1 MTNQNKASQTL
12 RVRGY
17 ADNPMGGSSGL
28 SNIANDKRIINHFSA
43 DATGNSIHAMGVGKI
58 GYNGGSKNLRSAP
71 PLKQAV
77 LFYPQIQSIRPK
89 WAGRFAV
96 FGGVWQEQS
105 PRCRR
110 QLEHPHPFL
119 MVAINL
125 KTYGGH
131 HA

>member
-1 MTNQNKASQTL
+1 MTNQNKAPQTL

-17 ADNPMGGSSGL
+17 ADNPLSASSGL
-28 SNIANDKRIINHFSA
+28 SNIANDERIINHFSA

-58 GYNGGSKNLRSAP
+58 GYNAGSKNLRSAP

-77 LFYPQIQSIRPK
+77 LFYPQFQPVCPK
-89 WAGRFAV
+89 WACRFAV
-96 FGGVWQEQS
+96 FGGVWLAQA

-110 QLEHPHPFL
+110 QLEHPHPYT
-119 MVAINL
+119 VAINL